1 MFRTD
6 CPCSRPAPPTSQS
19 GVDVILSIVIV
30 SYNTRELLARCV
42 HSVIAAT
49 DVSHEIIV
57 ADNASSDGS
66 PGHIRAL
73 FPGVRVMELGSNL
86 GFGAANNAAV
96 KISSGELL
104 MFLNSDTEI
113 RPHALDRMVAF
124 FQQHPQVGIAAP
136 NVVYPDGRFQLAA
149 GALPGLMQE
158 FLDRRIHQRL
168 NAGDEALRRRL
179 REQYR
184 RPRQVGW
191 VTGGCLMIR
200 RNLFTR
206 LNGFDEEMFMYF
218 EDKDLCKRALDL
230 HWQVMTVP
238 DAEIIHVLGGSSAGA
253 GGRLRAVYRQSQRR
267 YYQKHL
273 GWLSNKGL
281 LFYQAMSK

>member
-1 MFRTD
+1 
-6 CPCSRPAPPTSQS
+6 
-19 GVDVILSIVIV
+19 VILSIVIV

-42 HSVIAAT
+42 QSVIAAT

-73 FPGVRVMELGSNL
+73 FPSVRVMELGSNR
-86 GFGAANNAAV
+86 GFGAANNAAA
-96 KISSGELL
+96 KISSGEWL

-113 RPHALDRMVAF
+113 RPHALDRMVDF

-158 FLDRRIHQRL
+158 FRDRRIHQRL
-168 NAGDEALRRRL
+168 NAGDEALRMRL

>member
-1 MFRTD
+1 MVL
-6 CPCSRPAPPTSQS
+6 S
-19 GVDVILSIVIV
+19 VIIV
-30 SYNTRELLARCV
+30 SYNTRELLGRCV
-42 HSVIAAT
+42 HSVIAGT
-49 DVSHEIIV
+49 GVTHEIIV
-57 ADNASSDGS
+57 ADNASNDGS
-66 PGHIRAL
+66 SDHIRAR

-124 FQQHPQVGIAAP
+124 FHEHPQAGIAAP

-149 GALPGLMQE
+149 GALPGLLQE
-158 FLDRRIHQRL
+158 FRDRRIHQRL
-168 NAGDEALRRRL
+168 NAGDEALRARL

-200 RNLFTR
+200 RSLFIQ

-218 EDKDLCKRALDL
+218 EDKDLCKRALDRR
-230 HWQVMTVP
+230 WQVMTVP

-253 GGRLRAVYRQSQRR
+253 GGRLRAVYRRSQRR

-273 GWLSNKGL
+273 GWLSYKGL
-281 LFYQAMSK
+281 LLYQAVSQ

>member
-1 MFRTD
+1 M
-6 CPCSRPAPPTSQS
+6 SKSSES
-19 GVDVILSIVIV
+19 GVDVVLSIIIV

-42 HSVIAAT
+42 HSVIVGT
-49 DVSHEIIV
+49 EVNHEIIV

-66 PGHIRAL
+66 AGHIRAL

-124 FQQHPQVGIAAP
+124 FQQHPQAGIAAP
-136 NVVYPDGRFQLAA
+136 NVFYPDGRFQLAA
-149 GALPGLMQE
+149 GALPSLRQE
-158 FLDRRIHQRL
+158 FRDRCIHRRL
-168 NAGDEALRRRL
+168 NAGDEALRMRL
-179 REQYR
+179 REQHR

-200 RNLFTR
+200 RSLFSE
-206 LNGFDEEMFMYF
+206 LNGFDEKMFMYF
-218 EDKDLCKRALDL
+218 EDKDLCKRALDR
-230 HWQVMTVP
+230 HWHVMTVP
-238 DAEIIHVLGGSSAGA
+238 DAEIIHVLGASSAGA
-253 GGRLRAVYRQSQRR
+253 RLRAVYRQSQRR

-281 LFYQAMSK
+281 LFYQAVSK

>member
-1 MFRTD
+1 
-6 CPCSRPAPPTSQS
+6 
-19 GVDVILSIVIV
+19 VVLSVVIV
-30 SYNTRELLARCV
+30 SYNTRDLLDRCV
-42 HSVIAAT
+42 HSVIAGTTVA
-49 DVSHEIIV
+49 HEIIV

-66 PGHIRAL
+66 AGHIRAQ
-73 FPGVRVMELGSNL
+73 FPGVRVLELGSNL

-113 RPHALDRMVAF
+113 RPQAMDRMAAF

-136 NVVYPDGRFQLAA
+136 NVVYPDGRFQPAA
-149 GALPGLMQE
+149 GALPGLLQE
-158 FLDRRIHQRL
+158 FRDRRTHRRL
-168 NAGDEALRRRL
+168 NAGDEALRMRL
-179 REQYR
+179 REQYS
-184 RPRQVGW
+184 RPQRVGW

-200 RNLFTR
+200 RSLFTQ

-218 EDKDLCKRALDL
+218 EDKDLCKRAQDL

-238 DAEIIHVLGGSSAGA
+238 DAEIVHVLGGSSAGA

-273 GWLSNKGL
+273 GWLSNQAL
-281 LFYQAMSK
+281 LFYQAVSK

>member
-1 MFRTD
+1 M
-6 CPCSRPAPPTSQS
+6 
-19 GVDVILSIVIV
+19 ILSVVIV

-42 HSVIAAT
+42 HSVIAGT
-49 DVSHEIIV
+49 GVTHEIIV

-66 PGHIRAL
+66 SDHIRAR
-73 FPGVRVMELGSNL
+73 FPGVQVIELGSNL

-96 KISSGELL
+96 RISSGELL

-113 RPHALDRMVAF
+113 RPQALDRMVDF
-124 FQQHPQVGIAAP
+124 FLQSPQTGIAAP

-149 GALPGLMQE
+149 GALPGLLQE
-158 FLDRRIHQRL
+158 FRDRRIHQRL
-168 NAGDEALRRRL
+168 NAGDEALRARL

-200 RNLFTR
+200 RSLFSQ

-218 EDKDLCKRALDL
+218 EDKDLCKRARDR

-281 LFYQAMSK
+281 LFYQAVSK